1 MREEYYKKLQ
11 NEINGE
17 KKKKQPT
24 VLQKKNQIQ
33 RKCWPK
39 KNYLQQEQPY
49 DNINAD
55 ICA

>member
-11 NEINGE
+11 NEVNGE
-17 KKKKQPT
+17 KKITANGSP
-24 VLQKKNQIQ
+24 KKNQIQ